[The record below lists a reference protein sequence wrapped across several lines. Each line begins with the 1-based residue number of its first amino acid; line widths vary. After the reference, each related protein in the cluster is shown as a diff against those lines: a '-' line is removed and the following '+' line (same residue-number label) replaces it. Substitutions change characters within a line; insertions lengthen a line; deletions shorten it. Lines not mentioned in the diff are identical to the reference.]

1 VIRAHAYDDDCSIY
15 CSLLEAYTMSYLPFG
30 VFMHYDASDEIDA
43 IDFPIYSMLYLY
55 YTII

>member
-1 VIRAHAYDDDCSIY
+1 
-15 CSLLEAYTMSYLPFG
+15 MSYLPFG